1 MYVFTQLDYI
11 GCQLQQAKLGEDEE
25 GETLHLSRWTVEIS
39 TTKNGET
46 GRQRYVE
53 TFKYVKRVVYKVLQ
67 YDVFARKCFKLLV
80 SGVTVWSD
88 SLGDLSICQLFAQFW
103 SSSELY
109 QHDLILSSP
118 LPMHC
123 NAILYILS
131 CGTRLET
138 LSFRLEQSRTFTMS
152 FKYFIHCQ
160 LCRQQIILKQPMFST
175 IFQLFLQLSYFASTP
190 MNDYPKYNPS
200 CIVKRLKF

>member
-1 MYVFTQLDYI
+1 MYVFFTQLDYI
-11 GCQLQQAKLGEDEE
+11 GSQLQQARLGEEEE

-123 NAILYILS
+123 NTVHTVLWHSAGNLVFQTRTIQKIHNEFQIFYSLS
-131 CGTRLET
+131 T
-138 LSFRLEQSRTFTMS
+138 LPSVDNSKAAYVQHNIST
-152 FKYFIHCQ
+152 
-160 LCRQQIILKQPMFST
+160 FST
-175 IFQLFLQLSYFASTP
+175 TFLLCQHS
-190 MNDYPKYNPS
+190 NE
-200 CIVKRLKF
+200 